1 MTDNALEMSDEEFMN
16 TPFESF
22 AVESSNLANDTEE
35 DKEPESEQTD
45 IVEESEENNENDS
58 ETDSE
63 EDKVE
68 ESDDTDDSKE
78 GETVDESTEE
88 ESEEESTEKP
98 TESTLDVQAE
108 LDKLFKPFKANGKDM
123 SVKSVDEAIQLM
135 QMGANYG
142 KKMTALKPG
151 LKVLRMLE
159 NNGLMNESDVS
170 FLIDLN
176 KKNPEAIA
184 KLLKDSEINPLEVDL
199 DRSIDYKGGNHIIDD
214 AQLNVEEVLDS
225 IKDTPTYK
233 RTIEVVGK
241 EWDATSR
248 QTIAENPSIITEINN
263 HIKDGIYD
271 QIQSEID
278 KLRMFGQL
286 KGVSDLVA
294 YKQVGDML
302 NAQGKFDAAPDQSKQ
317 QKPEVKPKTNSNDPK
332 IKAKKQAAGIT
343 KSGKATESKPD
354 DDFNPLA
361 LSDEEFEK
369 RFGNKL

>member
-1 MTDNALEMSDEEFMN
+1 
-16 TPFESF
+16 
-22 AVESSNLANDTEE
+22 
-35 DKEPESEQTD
+35 
-45 IVEESEENNENDS
+45 
-58 ETDSE
+58 
-63 EDKVE
+63 
-68 ESDDTDDSKE
+68 
-78 GETVDESTEE
+78 
-88 ESEEESTEKP
+88 
-98 TESTLDVQAE
+98 
-108 LDKLFKPFKANGKDM
+108 M

-302 NAQGKFDAAPDQSKQ
+302 NAQGKFDAAPDQSIQ